1 VAYAA
6 GQFFF
11 TYHAEIR
18 EVCMSKKVIVSIF
31 FGLVFCLA
39 VLQAAEPPKKYLSRS
54 DLKAF
59 KENFSRIEEDFDN
72 LDVSYDSLL
81 DFSGDT
87 NSEGLAALASIT
99 APVEVERIL
108 QKNGISAPS
117 FTKYMVISYGIGV
130 LYLEKGLKE
139 QVSLYA
145 SMPEV
150 AASLEQALQEIQV
163 LKSEIHQADLAL
175 IADDLEALAAIVSD
189 E

>member
-1 VAYAA
+1 
-6 GQFFF
+6 
-11 TYHAEIR
+11 
-18 EVCMSKKVIVSIF
+18 
-31 FGLVFCLA
+31 
-39 VLQAAEPPKKYLSRS
+39 
-54 DLKAF
+54 
-59 KENFSRIEEDFDN
+59 
-72 LDVSYDSLL
+72 
-81 DFSGDT
+81 
-87 NSEGLAALASIT
+87 
-99 APVEVERIL
+99 
-108 QKNGISAPS
+108 
-117 FTKYMVISYGIGV
+117 MVISYGIGV